1 MATTARGEW
10 GAARMAALALVLAA
24 SVLFVVR
31 GPMRA
36 DADSRWDANLLVSA
50 AGTWLRGAN
59 PYSTSDVDARW
70 AAMGGAP
77 EYRPSFRGAQ
87 SLVYP
92 PSGWAI
98 LSPLG
103 VVGHH
108 AATIAWIGL
117 SVGLYA
123 AALALMAQ
131 AAGLRVGAAPGLL
144 FVAGGLALG
153 AAHSCVTLGQT
164 SILVLVLLA
173 AGLRAR
179 EHGMQGLC
187 GAMIGVACALKP
199 QLAGLFLGYEGA
211 RSRWTSVVAAILTIG
226 VLMGVGVMRMEVSG
240 VSWLPAWRANVREFA
255 AGHADPHAV
264 GNLAYALINLQ
275 SPLSVLMASRA
286 MVNAL
291 AWGALAILAIA
302 YALVDWRRGRE
313 QGERFAI
320 ANAPDLVSLSLVA
333 CLTLL
338 ATYHRYYDAV
348 LAVIPLALVIQ
359 LWRAG
364 RRVDAGVTLALL
376 LPLLVPGPA
385 ALAVA
390 SERGL
395 IPEGLKT
402 SMLWRAVILPHHAWA
417 LLALAAWLIAVRR
430 RLAGPPVA
438 MPVPG

>member
-1 MATTARGEW
+1 MA
-10 GAARMAALALVLAA
+10 
-24 SVLFVVR
+24 VR
-31 GPMRA
+31 GAGPPMCVNPPGRCHWTKCGN
-36 DADSRWDANLLVSA
+36 SLCN
-50 AGTWLRGAN
+50 AG
-59 PYSTSDVDARW
+59 
-70 AAMGGAP
+70 
-77 EYRPSFRGAQ
+77 
-87 SLVYP
+87 SLGR
-92 PSGWAI
+92 SG
-98 LSPLG
+98 
-103 VVGHH
+103 
-108 AATIAWIGL
+108 
-117 SVGLYA
+117 
-123 AALALMAQ
+123 
-131 AAGLRVGAAPGLL
+131 R
-144 FVAGGLALG
+144 
-153 AAHSCVTLGQT
+153 
-164 SILVLVLLA
+164 
-173 AGLRAR
+173 
-179 EHGMQGLC
+179 
-187 GAMIGVACALKP
+187 ALKP